1 MTLGRQLAAEG
12 LGTAL
17 LVATVVGSGI
27 MAQRLTS
34 DTALALLANTLPTV
48 AILAVLITLFMP
60 ASGAQF
66 NPAVTLVMVL
76 RREISATTG
85 GLYVV
90 AQVVGALCG
99 TLLAHAMFGLPL
111 FQVAEHAR
119 SGPAQFLS
127 EVVATAGLLL
137 VILGAPNKNMIPSMV
152 ALFIGAAY
160 WFTASTSFANP
171 AVTIAR
177 SLTDTFSGISP
188 ADAPAFIIAQVVGAL
203 IAWAVAG
210 WLFGRADPAVVQSG
224 QRASL
229 PKSSEA

>member
-27 MAQRLTS
+27 MAQRLTT

-48 AILAVLITLFMP
+48 AILAVLITLFLP
-60 ASGAQF
+60 VSGAQF

-76 RREISATTG
+76 RRDISATTG
-85 GLYVV
+85 VLYVV
-90 AQVVGALCG
+90 AQIAGALCG

-111 FQVAEHAR
+111 LQVAEHAR

-127 EVVATAGLLL
+127 EVVATSGLLL
-137 VILGAPNKNMIPSMV
+137 VILGAPNKNAIPSLV

-188 ADAPAFIIAQVVGAL
+188 VDAPAFIIAQVVGAL
-203 IAWAVAG
+203 IAWAVAAL
-210 WLFGRADPAVVQSG
+210 LFGRADPAIVQSG
-224 QRASL
+224 QQASL
-229 PKSSEA
+229 PKSSEV